1 MFPVYSVQAGPDL
14 RGGANWAVAQQPPQ
28 PSGLH
33 KNSKKIITQGN
44 IKMVFETDNLEQ
56 KIACRS

>member
-1 MFPVYSVQAGPDL
+1 MFPVYSVQAGLDL

-44 IKMVFETDNLEQ
+44 IKKMVFETDNLE
-56 KIACRS
+56 